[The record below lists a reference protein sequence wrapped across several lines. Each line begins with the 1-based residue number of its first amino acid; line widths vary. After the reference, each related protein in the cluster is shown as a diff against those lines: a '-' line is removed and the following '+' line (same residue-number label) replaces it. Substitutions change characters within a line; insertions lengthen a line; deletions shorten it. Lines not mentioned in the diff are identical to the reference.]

1 MEREEL
7 SFYMQKAPATEV
19 SRLRKIIE
27 TRATVQLIQKPT
39 PQTLLVP
46 VKDPINGGEFL
57 GGEVLVTSA
66 FVSVDGHNGWA
77 MVMDD
82 SPESATSLAI
92 IDGAIGADI
101 CVDEIMAIGER
112 GRLSHDQAKKDTNKQ
127 ASTTRVAFDL
137 L

>member
-7 SFYMQKAPATEV
+7 NFFMQKSPEHEISKLCNEITD
-19 SRLRKIIE
+19 R
-27 TRATVQLIQKPT
+27 TTVQLIQKPT

-46 VKDPINGGEFL
+46 VKDPINGGTFL

-66 FVSVDGHNGWA
+66 IVQVDGNNGWA

-82 SPESATSLAI
+82 NPEMATNLAI
-92 IDGAIGADI
+92 VDGAFAAGI
-101 CVDEIMAIGER
+101 CVDEITRIAEQ
-112 GRLSHDQAKKDTNKQ
+112 GRQVFDFEKEKENEQVAG
-127 ASTTRVAFDL
+127 TRVAFDL